1 MRILKS
7 AILAAALVAVG
18 AISVAQPAKAQTYD
32 PNFPVCM
39 RVFGDP
45 TYFECR
51 FQTIAQCKGTAS
63 GRGAECLVNPYFA
76 SAAVNPAHR
85 RHHAY

>member
-1 MRILKS
+1 MRVLAL
-7 AILAAALVAVG
+7 AILAVG
-18 AISVAQPAKAQTYD
+18 AVSAAEPVKAQTYD

-51 FQTIAQCKGTAS
+51 YSTIGQCKGTAS
-63 GRGAECLVNPYFA
+63 GRGAECLLNPYFA
-76 SAAVNPAHR
+76 SADSVSPAHR
-85 RHHAY
+85 RHRTY